1 MTTAAA
7 PVMTQLNWVRRA
19 RPMPIDSTMKPPN
32 DTAANASGPT
42 TREELA
48 NSGAVSQATSQG
60 ESSVSAVA
68 IQVVRTTR

>member
-1 MTTAAA
+1 
-7 PVMTQLNWVRRA
+7 
-19 RPMPIDSTMKPPN
+19 MPIDSTMKPPN